1 VRVFFRRL
9 HIVLPVL
16 LVWQLLGC
24 SSSTRVQ
31 HPNPRNTSV
40 AIIEG
45 LGLFESLI
53 PVGADSV
60 LELYRKF
67 DPTTFRSVYKREV
80 SNVREFVD
88 SMNTSLHPSS
98 RINTLAIDHSLE
110 NFGNAARVG
119 NTLFLSSSYFFLFNN
134 LPILRSVITHEFG
147 HIYYGKL
154 PAGQRQEL
162 DGIWAELR
170 DRALFYLFRDGEYS
184 ENAKFGGHPYDSPAE
199 LFASAFNL
207 YLNREEELKARL
219 QYVDQQGCLCIK
231 RLEALVRMQAT
242 RPQVSPPGD

>member
-1 VRVFFRRL
+1 MFFNRL
-9 HIVLPVL
+9 DIVLPVL

-24 SSSTRVQ
+24 SSSTGVQ

-40 AIIEG
+40 AIVEG

-53 PVGADSV
+53 PVGTDSI

-67 DPTTFRSVYKREV
+67 DPTTFQSVYKSEV
-80 SNVREFVD
+80 SRVREFVD
-88 SMNTSLHPSS
+88 SMNASLDPSS

-119 NTLFLSSSYFFLFNN
+119 NTLYLSSSYFFLFNN
-134 LPILRSVITHEFG
+134 LSILRSVITHEFG

-170 DRALFYLFRDGEYS
+170 DHALFYLFRDGEYS
-184 ENAKFGGHPYDSPAE
+184 ENAKFGGHPYDSPTE

-207 YLNREEELKARL
+207 FMNRAEELKARL
-219 QYVDQQGCLCIK
+219 QYVDRQDYVCIE
-231 RLEALVRMQAT
+231 RLEALVRMQVT
-242 RPQVSPPGD
+242 RSQSSPQGD